1 MTQDELENRLK
12 SKILEAFALL
22 LEYDRDCKELS
33 IHIVKNSVNSYLIK
47 AHNDAYK
54 HEVKPLLMF
63 KFADDNELKFK
74 SAEIDDLICSEAV
87 MYAYDKAAKQI
98 NNAAFE
104 VTGKDQD
111 ELQKR
116 QIELVKLTLDTQRE
130 QLKKQLKE
138 VSI

>member
-33 IHIVKNSVNSYLIK
+33 IQIVKNSVNSYLIK

-74 SAEIDDLICSEAV
+74 SADIDDFICSEAV
-87 MYAYDKAAKQI
+87 MYAYDKAAKQV
-98 NNAAFE
+98 NNAAVE
-104 VTGKDQD
+104 VSGKDLD
-111 ELQKR
+111 ELQKK

-130 QLKKQLKE
+130 GLKQQLKE